1 MAANR
6 SGTDFMILA
15 SLLVCGLQLASAQS
29 TSRVALARAGTN
41 YAVSWTNRGTLQ
53 AAPAPQGPWRDV
65 LEAPNPTLFAPS
77 NAQQFFR
84 AISRWSTRSNLL
96 EANSEMS
103 VAELDGRIYVM
114 GGYPASRVT
123 QRTVQVYDSVQ
134 NRWSLTTP
142 LPIPLNHAMPATV
155 NGRIYIIGGQTN
167 SSGTAAFVDTVFEYN
182 PVTTAWTAR
191 ASMPTARSAG
201 AAAVI
206 GNLIYV
212 AGGRT
217 STTGQ
222 DFAVYDTVSNQWTT
236 LPPMPTGRN
245 HLAAAVIDGRVYVAG
260 GRLGA
265 GFDSQMTAALE
276 MYDPVARTWTARA
289 SLPAPRGGCNGIA
302 VDGCFFVFGGEG
314 PNGVFNAH
322 EMYVA
327 SMNRWFRLEPIPTA
341 VHGVTGSAFIN
352 GWIHLPGGGTAVGGS
367 SGSTIHQVFWVGGI
381 CP

>member
-1 MAANR
+1 MTVKR
-6 SGTDFMILA
+6 RGIDLVIGA
-15 SLLVCGLQLASAQS
+15 SVLVFGLETAFPQS
-29 TSRVALARAGTN
+29 TSRVSIARAGTN
-41 YAVSWTNRGTLQ
+41 YTVSWTNRGTLQ
-53 AAPAPQGPWRDV
+53 AAALPYGPWQDI
-65 LEAPNPTLFAPS
+65 LEAPNPVTVRPT

-96 EANSEMS
+96 DANSEMS

-114 GGYPASRVT
+114 GGYPSSRVT
-123 QRTVQVYDSVQ
+123 VRTVQVYDWAQ
-134 NRWSLTTP
+134 NRWHLTTP
-142 LPIPLNHAMPATV
+142 LPLPLNHAMPATA

-167 SSGTAAFVDTVFEYN
+167 TSTGFVNTVFQFD
-182 PVTTAWTAR
+182 PATTNWTSR

-212 AGGRT
+212 AGGRSLAT
-217 STTGQ
+217 AQ
-222 DFAVYDTVSNQWTT
+222 DFAVYDVVSNQWTT
-236 LPPMPTGRN
+236 LPAMPTGRN
-245 HLAAAVIDGRVYVAG
+245 HLAAATIDGRIYVAG

-265 GFDSQMTAALE
+265 GFDSEMTASLE
-276 MYDPVARTWTARA
+276 MYDPVARTWTAQA

-302 VDGCFFVFGGEG
+302 VEGCFFVFGGEG
-314 PNGVFNAH
+314 PNGVFNSH

-327 SMNRWFRLEPIPTA
+327 SMNRWFRLEPLPTA

-352 GWIHLPGGGTAVGGS
+352 GWIHLPGGGTAQGGS